1 MVKYL
6 EAVDMASIVYVYVPS
21 FPGAFVWRF
30 WDLINPLLSS
40 ELAARLTVDTE
51 KPHSDT
57 RVGLLDCDLIAKQ
70 ISFCILVDKT
80 IEYTGKLQV

>member
-21 FPGAFVWRF
+21 FPGAFVPNGFQRVEKR
-30 WDLINPLLSS
+30 I
-40 ELAARLTVDTE
+40 AARLTVDTE

-57 RVGLLDCDLIAKQ
+57 RVVCLTV
-70 ISFCILVDKT
+70 IS
-80 IEYTGKLQV
+80 

>member
-1 MVKYL
+1 MSFLSMVKYL
-6 EAVDMASIVYVYVPS
+6 EAVDTASIVYVYVPS

-57 RVGLLDCDLIAKQ
+57 RVVCLTV
-70 ISFCILVDKT
+70 IS
-80 IEYTGKLQV
+80 

>member
-30 WDLINPLLSS
+30 WDLINPLLGS

-51 KPHSDT
+51 KPHSEDVYK
-57 RVGLLDCDLIAKQ
+57 RQELSQPLL
-70 ISFCILVDKT
+70 SFRLP
-80 IEYTGKLQV
+80 YL